1 MIASAYTYCIYGF
14 QVSGEATAELQ
25 KRGYDVRSL
34 VGGITAWHAM
44 SGPTV
49 PLDRG

>member
-1 MIASAYTYCIYGF
+1 VAAVAAGRL
-14 QVSGEATAELQ
+14 SGEATAELR
-25 KRGYDVRSL
+25 KRGIDARSL

-49 PLDRG
+49 PLARD